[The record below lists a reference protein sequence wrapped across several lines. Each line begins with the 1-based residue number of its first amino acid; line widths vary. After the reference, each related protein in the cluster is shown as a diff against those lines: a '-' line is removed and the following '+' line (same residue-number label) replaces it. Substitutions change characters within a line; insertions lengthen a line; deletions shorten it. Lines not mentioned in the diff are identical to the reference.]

1 MDTAHDG
8 KPGRIGIVSAMRREI
23 SLLLEKLEGAEERE
37 CAGRD
42 YITGRLAGREAV
54 LVSAGMGKVRAA
66 MATQALIDLF
76 HVHAIFCIGMA
87 GGLEPSLK
95 PGDVVIASEVVQ
107 HDYDLSGGSK
117 LIGFFTDRV
126 GATLVRC
133 DESLAAEAQAAAAQA
148 AAESCPGS
156 LSPVGRTPR
165 VLRGRV
171 LSGDTPVF
179 KRERK
184 EALHSEFGGLCVEME
199 GAAVGQVCA
208 ANGVPFVV
216 IRAVSDRAEGHVM
229 LEFKK
234 NLTRVAPIPQRIVL
248 AMLRKE

>member
-8 KPGRIGIVSAMRREI
+8 KPGRTGIISAMRREI
-23 SLLLEKLEGAEERE
+23 SLLLEQLEGAEERE

-42 YITGRLAGREAV
+42 YITGRLAGREVV

-66 MATQALIDLF
+66 MATQVLIDLF
-76 HVHAIFCIGMA
+76 HVHTIFCIGMA
-87 GGLEPSLK
+87 GGLEPSLM

-117 LIGFFTDRV
+117 LMGFFTDRV

-133 DESLAAEAQAAAAQA
+133 DESLAAEAQAAA
-148 AAESCPGS
+148 ESRLES
-156 LSPVGRTPR
+156 LSPGGRTPR

-216 IRAVSDRAEGHVM
+216 IRAVSDRAEGHVV

-248 AMLRKE
+248 AMLREE